1 MITQMETKKDSA
13 GNVIVEQKYNH
24 LAAAEMTAED
34 NYNKI
39 DGIIDTK
46 PSFEERIKEAKS
58 KANAHNSRKSERH
71 KEQRHGKKADRH
83 KKDRHDNDK

>member
-1 MITQMETKKDSA
+1 MITQMETKKDGV

-24 LAAAEMTAED
+24 LAAAEMSIES

-46 PSFEERIKEAKS
+46 PSFEERMKEAKN
-58 KANAHNSRKSERH
+58 KANTHNSRKSERH
-71 KEQRHGKKADRH
+71 KGQQRSKKAERH
-83 KKDRHDNDK
+83 KNDRHDNDK

>member
-1 MITQMETKKDSA
+1 MITQMETKKDGA
-13 GNVIVEQKYNH
+13 GNVIIEQKYNH
-24 LAAAEMTAED
+24 LAAAEMMKEE

-46 PSFEERIKEAKS
+46 PSFEERIREAKN
-58 KANAHNSRKSERH
+58 KADTHNSRKSERH
-71 KEQRHGKKADRH
+71 KGQRHSKKADRH